1 MYICKYVYVM
11 DVPLFTSQK
20 KNKKNK
26 TKLNLEENVSINLQ

>member
-20 KNKKNK
+20 KKK
-26 TKLNLEENVSINLQ
+26 KLNLEENFSINLQ